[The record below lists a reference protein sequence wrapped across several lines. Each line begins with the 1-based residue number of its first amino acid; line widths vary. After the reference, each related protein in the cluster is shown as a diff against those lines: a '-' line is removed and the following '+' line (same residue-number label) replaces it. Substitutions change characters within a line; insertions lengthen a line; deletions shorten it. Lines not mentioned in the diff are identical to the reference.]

1 MADFLGLM
9 KQAAELKSKMEAMQA
24 ELDQIEVAGASGG
37 GLVTVSLSGK
47 GEMKGVKIDDSL
59 MKPQD
64 KEVVED
70 LIVAAHADARRK
82 AEALMQEKM
91 KSVAGG
97 LPLPP
102 GLEAVL
108 SGFQSP
114 TMPTATA
121 GPEIERLIQLL
132 ARLPGLGPRSARRA
146 ALFLIK
152 KREQIMAPL
161 ATALQTALE
170 KIEICRQCGN
180 IDSQNPCTV
189 CTDLRRDPS
198 IIVVVADVA
207 DLWALERA
215 HAVNARYHVLG
226 GTLSPLDGVGP
237 EDLSIDAL
245 VSRAHDAAVTEVILA
260 LNATVDGQTTA
271 HYITDLLHDANVKVT
286 RLAHGVP
293 VGGELDYLDEG
304 TLSAAIRQRT
314 LF

>member
-1 MADFLGLM
+1 
-9 KQAAELKSKMEAMQA
+9 
-24 ELDQIEVAGASGG
+24 
-37 GLVTVSLSGK
+37 
-47 GEMKGVKIDDSL
+47 
-59 MKPQD
+59 
-64 KEVVED
+64 
-70 LIVAAHADARRK
+70 
-82 AEALMQEKM
+82 
-91 KSVAGG
+91 
-97 LPLPP
+97 
-102 GLEAVL
+102 
-108 SGFQSP
+108 
-114 TMPTATA
+114 MPTAVA

-161 ATALQTALE
+161 AAALTTALE
-170 KIEICRQCGN
+170 KIQICSVCGN
-180 IDSQNPCTV
+180 LDTKSPCTV
-189 CTDLRRDPS
+189 CTDPRREPS

-226 GTLSPLDGVGP
+226 GTLSPLDGIGP
-237 EDLSIDAL
+237 QDLTIDAL
-245 VSRAHDAAVTEVILA
+245 VKRAHDPAVTEVILA

-304 TLSAAIRQRT
+304 TLAAAIRQRT
-314 LF
+314 AF